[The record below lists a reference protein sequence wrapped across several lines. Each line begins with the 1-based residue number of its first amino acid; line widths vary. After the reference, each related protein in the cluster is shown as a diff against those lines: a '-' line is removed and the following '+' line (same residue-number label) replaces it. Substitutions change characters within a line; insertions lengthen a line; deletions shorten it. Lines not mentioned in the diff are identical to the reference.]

1 MRRTQFL
8 TIAAGAAISALPAG
22 AQVYADPDV
31 QILRAPRARMEMD
44 FQDTHRAAIGVSTTA
59 TGTLRDTLGLMISSI
74 TRNSPAERAGLE
86 EGNRLAAI
94 NGVNLR
100 ANAAD
105 VEDAELSGSL
115 TRRLTRELAKAKP
128 GDEVELRVYRDGRTQ
143 AIKVKTVDSD
153 SLFRRRDIFRVTR
166 SEMEDRPA
174 LGFSIGSTGS
184 RRDTLGVLVMA
195 VADSTP
201 AARAGIEEGNRI
213 AAINGVNLRVA
224 REDAGDRYLSNAK
237 AQRLQREL
245 SQLKPGSDVTL
256 RVYSNGQARDVTMKV
271 ARAGDLPRGSNTMMY
286 FGGVRGMIAPMPPM
300 TPMTPMT
307 PMPPMPAMPRSL
319 DWPDD
324 GVHFELGP
332 QIEQGLHEAGLY
344 LERMRPELDRVLRDL
359 PAALDNIRVPT
370 IWIDI
375 DRPAPAATPRPAVKP
390 ATTPLRQ
397 TVSME

>member
-1 MRRTQFL
+1 MRRTQLL
-8 TIAAGAAISALPAG
+8 TLAASAAISALPAG
-22 AQVYADPDV
+22 AQVYSSPDV
-31 QILRAPRARMEMD
+31 QVLRAPRARMELD

-59 TGTLRDTLGLMISSI
+59 TGTLRDTLGLMITSI

-94 NGVNLR
+94 NGVSLR
-100 ANAAD
+100 ASAVD
-105 VEDAELSGSL
+105 VEDAELAGSL
-115 TRRLTRELAKAKP
+115 TRRLTRELAKSKP

-143 AIKVKTVDSD
+143 AIKLKTVDSD
-153 SLFRRRDIFRVTR
+153 SLFRRRDIYRLTR

-213 AAINGVNLRVA
+213 AAINGVSLRVA

-256 RVYSNGQARDVTMKV
+256 RVYSNGQSRDVTMKV
-271 ARAGDLPRGSNTMMY
+271 ARAGDLPRGTSNMMY
-286 FGGVRGMIAPMPPM
+286 FGDMRGMLPPM
-300 TPMTPMT
+300 APLP
-307 PMPPMPAMPRSL
+307 PMPPMPAMPRMH
-319 DWPDD
+319 DWPVD

-332 QIEQGLHEAGLY
+332 QIEDGLHEAGVQ
-344 LERMRPELDRVLRDL
+344 LERVRPHLDRLLRDL
-359 PAALDNIRVPT
+359 PAALESFQMPLIR
-370 IWIDI
+370 IDV
-375 DRPAPAATPRPAVKP
+375 DAPPGPPRPAAKP

-397 TVSME
+397 TVAME